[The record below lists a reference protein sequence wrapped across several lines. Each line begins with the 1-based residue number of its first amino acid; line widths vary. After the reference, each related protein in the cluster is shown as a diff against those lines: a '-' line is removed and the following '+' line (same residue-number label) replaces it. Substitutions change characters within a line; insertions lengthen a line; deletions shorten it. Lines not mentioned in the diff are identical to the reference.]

1 MKKIVFFAAV
11 LAVLG
16 LTACEKTLDVG
27 EDNASTGQVKNSV
40 LQVRTRGASGDGA
53 TVAYPVA
60 VYVFE
65 GDECKASQ
73 TIGDEG
79 QTLNIALT
87 EGTYSVYAVGG
98 VSSSDYVLPSVSDA
112 LTSSAIALQEGK
124 VLTDLMTA
132 SATVTLVD
140 GGTNTVTLGMAR
152 KTMLIQDV
160 TIKKVPSAATAVT
173 VTIAPLWQSLTIGGT
188 YSTTNGSST
197 IALTRQEDGRTWR
210 NSGSAYLLPPSS
222 QPASVSVNITMG
234 GTTKTYTYSTSDELE
249 AGYKINI
256 DGTYTEAVGVN
267 LTGTITGAT
276 WLGERTISFTFDED
290 GSSTSGNDNNGGDN
304 DGDTQDFPL
313 VGDTYQGCYVL
324 AVTVEDDGLLAELVL
339 LSPNERAVTSASD
352 AESALA
358 SLGVDGISD
367 WTVPTKAQMDA
378 FAAARNDVTPAPAAG
393 IYLYK
398 NNNGVYYQYNLATG
412 ATGSAN
418 YITGIN
424 LRPVAIVS
432 ITKDKTAM
440 KKYMFI
446 ALTLLV
452 AACEKPIL
460 DEDVVLMNEANVILH
475 MTQYEQEAFGNSGN
489 RATTRTAT
497 DITELCS
504 RLNIAIFDDDGTKV
518 KTVAQKEGDASF
530 GTVALT
536 LAAGTY
542 QLVVIAHNGEGS
554 ATITSTEKV
563 TFPNNKVTDTFYYY
577 GDLVVTSEVQSYDLT
592 LTRAVAMFRMVL
604 TDDEIPSSVAKFKF
618 YYTGGSSTF
627 SPSAGYGCVN
637 SKQTEIRTVADGVTT
652 FDIFTLPHTEEDV
665 LTKLTVTALDA
676 NDNIIKEK
684 VFENVP
690 VSRNQ
695 VTRYTG
701 SFFGSGGSGQTSD
714 GTFRLTA
721 DPDWDSVNGYTF

>member
-1 MKKIVFFAAV
+1 MKTKSLFASV

-16 LTACEKTLDVG
+16 LTACEKGLGDDIGDVG
-27 EDNASTGQVKNSV
+27 NEQVKNSV

-140 GGTNTVTLGMAR
+140 GGSNTVTLGMTR

-197 IALTRQEDGRTWR
+197 ITLTKQEDGRTWK
-210 NSGSAYLLPPSS
+210 NSGSSYLLPPCS

-276 WLGERTISFTFDED
+276 WLGERMISFTFDED
-290 GSSTSGNDNNGGDN
+290 GSSTSGNDNNGGSG
-304 DGDTQDFPL
+304 GDTQDFPS

-324 AVTVEDDGLLAELVL
+324 AVTVEDDGQSAELVL
-339 LSPNERAVTSASD
+339 LSPNEQAVTSASD

-367 WTVPTKAQMDA
+367 WTVPTKAQVDA
-378 FAAARNDVTPAPAAG
+378 FAAAQNDVTPAPAAG
-393 IYLYK
+393 TYLYK

-412 ATGSAN
+412 PAGSAN

-432 ITKDKTAM
+432 ITKD
-440 KKYMFI
+440 
-446 ALTLLV
+446 
-452 AACEKPIL
+452 
-460 DEDVVLMNEANVILH
+460 
-475 MTQYEQEAFGNSGN
+475 
-489 RATTRTAT
+489 
-497 DITELCS
+497 
-504 RLNIAIFDDDGTKV
+504 
-518 KTVAQKEGDASF
+518 
-530 GTVALT
+530 
-536 LAAGTY
+536 
-542 QLVVIAHNGEGS
+542 
-554 ATITSTEKV
+554 
-563 TFPNNKVTDTFYYY
+563 
-577 GDLVVTSEVQSYDLT
+577 
-592 LTRAVAMFRMVL
+592 
-604 TDDEIPSSVAKFKF
+604 
-618 YYTGGSSTF
+618 
-627 SPSAGYGCVN
+627 
-637 SKQTEIRTVADGVTT
+637 
-652 FDIFTLPHTEEDV
+652 
-665 LTKLTVTALDA
+665 
-676 NDNIIKEK
+676 
-684 VFENVP
+684 
-690 VSRNQ
+690 
-695 VTRYTG
+695 
-701 SFFGSGGSGQTSD
+701 
-714 GTFRLTA
+714 
-721 DPDWDSVNGYTF
+721 

>member
-1 MKKIVFFAAV
+1 MKTKSLFASV

-60 VYVFE
+60 VYVFQ
-65 GDECKASQ
+65 GDECKGVQ

-98 VSSSDYVLPSVSDA
+98 VSASDYVLPTVSDA
-112 LTSSAIALQEGK
+112 LTTSAMALREGK
-124 VLTDLMTA
+124 ELTDLMTA

-173 VTIAPLWQSLTIGGT
+173 VTVAPLWQSLTISGT

-197 IALTRQEDGRTWR
+197 IALTRQEDWRTWK

-276 WLGERTISFTFDED
+276 WLGERTISFTFDEN
-290 GSSTSGNDNNGGDN
+290 GSSTSGNDNNGGN
-304 DGDTQDFPL
+304 GGDSQDFPS

-324 AVTVEDDGLLAELVL
+324 AVTVEDDGLSAELVL
-339 LSPNERAVTSASD
+339 LSPNEQTVTSASD

-378 FAAARNDVTPAPAAG
+378 FAAARNDVTPAPAG
-393 IYLYK
+393 GNYLYK
-398 NNNGVYYQYNLATG
+398 NNNGNYCQYTLATG

-432 ITKDKTAM
+432 ITKD
-440 KKYMFI
+440 
-446 ALTLLV
+446 
-452 AACEKPIL
+452 
-460 DEDVVLMNEANVILH
+460 
-475 MTQYEQEAFGNSGN
+475 
-489 RATTRTAT
+489 
-497 DITELCS
+497 
-504 RLNIAIFDDDGTKV
+504 
-518 KTVAQKEGDASF
+518 
-530 GTVALT
+530 
-536 LAAGTY
+536 
-542 QLVVIAHNGEGS
+542 
-554 ATITSTEKV
+554 
-563 TFPNNKVTDTFYYY
+563 
-577 GDLVVTSEVQSYDLT
+577 
-592 LTRAVAMFRMVL
+592 
-604 TDDEIPSSVAKFKF
+604 
-618 YYTGGSSTF
+618 
-627 SPSAGYGCVN
+627 
-637 SKQTEIRTVADGVTT
+637 
-652 FDIFTLPHTEEDV
+652 
-665 LTKLTVTALDA
+665 
-676 NDNIIKEK
+676 
-684 VFENVP
+684 
-690 VSRNQ
+690 
-695 VTRYTG
+695 
-701 SFFGSGGSGQTSD
+701 
-714 GTFRLTA
+714 
-721 DPDWDSVNGYTF
+721 

>member
-1 MKKIVFFAAV
+1 MKKIVFFASV

-27 EDNASTGQVKNSV
+27 EDNASTGLVKNSV
-40 LQVRTRGASGDGA
+40 LQVRTRGASGDEA
-53 TVAYPVA
+53 RVAYPVA
-60 VYVFE
+60 VYVFQ

-112 LTSSAIALQEGK
+112 LTSSAITLQEGK
-124 VLTDLMTA
+124 KLTDLMTA

-140 GGTNTVTLGMAR
+140 GGTNTVTLGMTR
-152 KTMLIQDV
+152 KTLLIQDV

-197 IALTRQEDGRTWR
+197 IALTRQEDGRTWK
-210 NSGSAYLLPPSS
+210 NSGSAYLLPPCS
-222 QPASVSVNITMG
+222 QPASVSVNITVD

-290 GSSTSGNDNNGGDN
+290 GSSTSGNDNNGGSG
-304 DGDTQDFPL
+304 GDTQDFPS

-324 AVTVEDDGLLAELVL
+324 AVTVEDDGQSAEVVL

-378 FAAARNDVTPAPAAG
+378 FAAERNDVIPAPAAG

-398 NNNGVYYQYNLATG
+398 NNNGVYYQYNLATSV
-412 ATGSAN
+412 TGSAN

-432 ITKDKTAM
+432 ITKD
-440 KKYMFI
+440 
-446 ALTLLV
+446 
-452 AACEKPIL
+452 
-460 DEDVVLMNEANVILH
+460 
-475 MTQYEQEAFGNSGN
+475 
-489 RATTRTAT
+489 
-497 DITELCS
+497 
-504 RLNIAIFDDDGTKV
+504 
-518 KTVAQKEGDASF
+518 
-530 GTVALT
+530 
-536 LAAGTY
+536 
-542 QLVVIAHNGEGS
+542 
-554 ATITSTEKV
+554 
-563 TFPNNKVTDTFYYY
+563 
-577 GDLVVTSEVQSYDLT
+577 
-592 LTRAVAMFRMVL
+592 
-604 TDDEIPSSVAKFKF
+604 
-618 YYTGGSSTF
+618 
-627 SPSAGYGCVN
+627 
-637 SKQTEIRTVADGVTT
+637 
-652 FDIFTLPHTEEDV
+652 
-665 LTKLTVTALDA
+665 
-676 NDNIIKEK
+676 
-684 VFENVP
+684 
-690 VSRNQ
+690 
-695 VTRYTG
+695 
-701 SFFGSGGSGQTSD
+701 
-714 GTFRLTA
+714 
-721 DPDWDSVNGYTF
+721 

>member
-1 MKKIVFFAAV
+1 MKKIVFFASV

-16 LTACEKTLDVG
+16 LTACEKGLGNDIGDVG
-27 EDNASTGQVKNSV
+27 NEQVKNSV

-60 VYVFE
+60 VYVFQ
-65 GDECKASQ
+65 GDECKGVQ

-79 QTLNIALT
+79 QMLNIALT

-98 VSSSDYVLPSVSDA
+98 VSASDYVLPTVSDA
-112 LTSSAIALQEGK
+112 LTTSVIALREGK
-124 VLTDLMTA
+124 ELTDLMAA

-197 IALTRQEDGRTWR
+197 IELTRQEDGRTWK
-210 NSGSAYLLPPSS
+210 NSGSTYLLPPSS
-222 QPASVSVNITMG
+222 QPASVSVNITVD

-290 GSSTSGNDNNGGDN
+290 GSSTSGNDNNGGN
-304 DGDTQDFPL
+304 SGGDTQDFPS

-324 AVTVEDDGLLAELVL
+324 AVTVENDGQSAEVVL
-339 LSPNERAVTSASD
+339 LSPNEQTVTSASD

-378 FAAARNDVTPAPAAG
+378 FAAARNDVIPAPAAVH
-393 IYLYK
+393 YLYK

-412 ATGSAN
+412 ATVSAN

-432 ITKDKTAM
+432 ITKD
-440 KKYMFI
+440 
-446 ALTLLV
+446 
-452 AACEKPIL
+452 
-460 DEDVVLMNEANVILH
+460 
-475 MTQYEQEAFGNSGN
+475 
-489 RATTRTAT
+489 
-497 DITELCS
+497 
-504 RLNIAIFDDDGTKV
+504 
-518 KTVAQKEGDASF
+518 
-530 GTVALT
+530 
-536 LAAGTY
+536 
-542 QLVVIAHNGEGS
+542 
-554 ATITSTEKV
+554 
-563 TFPNNKVTDTFYYY
+563 
-577 GDLVVTSEVQSYDLT
+577 
-592 LTRAVAMFRMVL
+592 
-604 TDDEIPSSVAKFKF
+604 
-618 YYTGGSSTF
+618 
-627 SPSAGYGCVN
+627 
-637 SKQTEIRTVADGVTT
+637 
-652 FDIFTLPHTEEDV
+652 
-665 LTKLTVTALDA
+665 
-676 NDNIIKEK
+676 
-684 VFENVP
+684 
-690 VSRNQ
+690 
-695 VTRYTG
+695 
-701 SFFGSGGSGQTSD
+701 
-714 GTFRLTA
+714 
-721 DPDWDSVNGYTF
+721 

>member
-1 MKKIVFFAAV
+1 MKKDLVIVSV

-16 LTACEKTLDVG
+16 LTACERTLDVG

-53 TVAYPVA
+53 TVVYPVA

-112 LTSSAIALQEGK
+112 LTSSAITLQEGK
-124 VLTDLMTA
+124 ELTDLMTA

-140 GGTNTVTLGMAR
+140 GGTNTVTLGMTR
-152 KTMLIQDV
+152 KTLLIQDV

-222 QPASVSVNITMG
+222 QPASVSVNITVG
-234 GTTKTYTYSTSDELE
+234 GTTKTYTYSCSDQLE

-290 GSSTSGNDNNGGDN
+290 GSSTSGNGNNGGN
-304 DGDTQDFPL
+304 GGDTQDFPS

-324 AVTVEDDGLLAELVL
+324 AVTVENDGQSAEVVL

-378 FAAARNDVTPAPAAG
+378 FAAARNDVTPTPAAVH
-393 IYLYK
+393 YLYK
-398 NNNGVYYQYNLATG
+398 NNNSVYYQYNLATG

-432 ITKDKTAM
+432 ITKD
-440 KKYMFI
+440 
-446 ALTLLV
+446 
-452 AACEKPIL
+452 
-460 DEDVVLMNEANVILH
+460 
-475 MTQYEQEAFGNSGN
+475 
-489 RATTRTAT
+489 
-497 DITELCS
+497 
-504 RLNIAIFDDDGTKV
+504 
-518 KTVAQKEGDASF
+518 
-530 GTVALT
+530 
-536 LAAGTY
+536 
-542 QLVVIAHNGEGS
+542 
-554 ATITSTEKV
+554 
-563 TFPNNKVTDTFYYY
+563 
-577 GDLVVTSEVQSYDLT
+577 
-592 LTRAVAMFRMVL
+592 
-604 TDDEIPSSVAKFKF
+604 
-618 YYTGGSSTF
+618 
-627 SPSAGYGCVN
+627 
-637 SKQTEIRTVADGVTT
+637 
-652 FDIFTLPHTEEDV
+652 
-665 LTKLTVTALDA
+665 
-676 NDNIIKEK
+676 
-684 VFENVP
+684 
-690 VSRNQ
+690 
-695 VTRYTG
+695 
-701 SFFGSGGSGQTSD
+701 
-714 GTFRLTA
+714 
-721 DPDWDSVNGYTF
+721 

>member
-1 MKKIVFFAAV
+1 MKKIVFFASV

-16 LTACEKTLDVG
+16 LTACEKGLGDDIGDVG
-27 EDNASTGQVKNSV
+27 NEQVKNSV

-112 LTSSAIALQEGK
+112 LTTSAISLREGME
-124 VLTDLMTA
+124 LTDLMTA

-140 GGTNTVTLGMAR
+140 GGTNTVTLGMTR

-188 YSTTNGSST
+188 YSSTNGSST
-197 IALTRQEDGRTWR
+197 ITLTKQEDGRTWK
-210 NSGSAYLLPPSS
+210 NNGSTYLLPPCS

-276 WLGERTISFTFDED
+276 WLGERTISFMFDEN
-290 GSSTSGNDNNGGDN
+290 GSSTSGNDNNGGN
-304 DGDTQDFPL
+304 SGGDTQDFPS

-324 AVTVEDDGLLAELVL
+324 AVTVEDDGQSAEVVL

-367 WTVPTKAQMDA
+367 WMVPTKAQMDA
-378 FAAARNDVTPAPAAG
+378 FAAARNDVTPAPAG
-393 IYLYK
+393 GNYLYK
-398 NNNGVYYQYNLATG
+398 NNNGNYNQYTLATG

-424 LRPVAIVS
+424 LRPVATIS
-432 ITKDKTAM
+432 ITKD
-440 KKYMFI
+440 
-446 ALTLLV
+446 
-452 AACEKPIL
+452 
-460 DEDVVLMNEANVILH
+460 
-475 MTQYEQEAFGNSGN
+475 
-489 RATTRTAT
+489 
-497 DITELCS
+497 
-504 RLNIAIFDDDGTKV
+504 
-518 KTVAQKEGDASF
+518 
-530 GTVALT
+530 
-536 LAAGTY
+536 
-542 QLVVIAHNGEGS
+542 
-554 ATITSTEKV
+554 
-563 TFPNNKVTDTFYYY
+563 
-577 GDLVVTSEVQSYDLT
+577 
-592 LTRAVAMFRMVL
+592 
-604 TDDEIPSSVAKFKF
+604 
-618 YYTGGSSTF
+618 
-627 SPSAGYGCVN
+627 
-637 SKQTEIRTVADGVTT
+637 
-652 FDIFTLPHTEEDV
+652 
-665 LTKLTVTALDA
+665 
-676 NDNIIKEK
+676 
-684 VFENVP
+684 
-690 VSRNQ
+690 
-695 VTRYTG
+695 
-701 SFFGSGGSGQTSD
+701 
-714 GTFRLTA
+714 
-721 DPDWDSVNGYTF
+721 